1 MAVKEVI
8 TELEKSIE
16 RLMEENQK
24 MVSLCEKLT
33 AERDALRLERQGL
46 EQRVRSLDKELQRE
60 QLTRGLAG
68 GKEDKQKAR
77 ARVNRLMREVDKCI
91 ALLSKPM

>member
-8 TELEKSIE
+8 TELEKSLE
-16 RLMEENQK
+16 KLMEEHRT
-24 MVSLCEKLT
+24 MATLCAKLT
-33 AERDALRLERQGL
+33 AERDALKAERQAL
-46 EQRVRSLDKELQRE
+46 EQRVKSLDKELQHE